1 MKTLATILLV
11 LLTIVATAQRKPLTT
26 VYFKNGSVIKG
37 NVVEYQIDGSIK
49 IETAD
54 KSVWVFKSVDVD
66 KIEIPKP
73 VKTFTETDY
82 SFKKGTF
89 TQLQVEL
96 MPSKKQSTEGTV
108 PAMIGVVGYQINKH
122 FSAGVGTGVEE
133 FQVSMLPLFGDVRYY
148 FLNDR
153 FTPFI
158 NLKGGY
164 AFPLENQNDV
174 NRNVDLKSHGG
185 LMGGIEFGYVKTL
198 SNSTKFTFSLG
209 YRYQHLEQTGVMTEY
224 NYNAP
229 TPILPNGTT
238 YTYNADRKVVS
249 DFNRIVITIGFRF
262 W

>member
-1 MKTLATILLV
+1 MV
-11 LLTIVATAQRKPLTT
+11 LLTIVATAQNKPLNTI
-26 VYFKNGSVIKG
+26 YFKNGSVIKG
-37 NVVEYQIDGSIK
+37 SILQYQVDGSIK

-54 KSVWVFKSVDVD
+54 KSVWVFKSADVD

-73 VKTFTETDY
+73 VKTFSEVDY
-82 SFKKGTF
+82 SYKKGTF

-96 MPSKKQSTEGTV
+96 MPSKKESTEGTV
-108 PAMIGVVGYQINKH
+108 PAMLGVVGYQLNKH
-122 FSAGVGTGVEE
+122 FSAGVGTGVEA
-133 FQVSMLPLFGDVRYY
+133 FHVSMLPLFGDFRYY

-164 AFPLENQNDV
+164 AFPLENQKDV
-174 NRNVDLKSHGG
+174 NRNVDLKSYGG

-209 YRYQHLEQTGVMTEY
+209 YRYQRVVQTGIMTEY
-224 NYNAP
+224 NY
-229 TPILPNGTT
+229 TPVILPNGTT

-249 DFNRIVITIGFRF
+249 DYNRIVITFGFRF